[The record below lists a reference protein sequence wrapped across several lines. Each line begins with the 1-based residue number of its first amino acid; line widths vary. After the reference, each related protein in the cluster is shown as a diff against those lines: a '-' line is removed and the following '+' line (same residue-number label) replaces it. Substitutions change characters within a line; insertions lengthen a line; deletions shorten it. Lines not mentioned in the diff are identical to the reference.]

1 MPRLTRVLLLSVI
14 VLAGVAALVVPRLD
28 EGPVV
33 LCETGDDAIVTC
45 ASDENGRIL
54 ADSLTVAAM
63 LASVLLVMRTG
74 RDHEADDDADDDVDP
89 ESGADASAR
98 EAAPADRSG

>member
-74 RDHEADDDADDDVDP
+74 RDHEADDDVDP